1 MAYQIM
7 TLSGFINEVRSS
19 SKGPYPRKFCF
30 VLGAGASK
38 TSGIKTGE
46 ELVEIWER
54 ELAERNPKAH
64 EAWKQQLGITEKNRG
79 NFYSDYY
86 QRRFSRDNGR
96 RYRDGYNYLEQMMD
110 KARPSGGYV
119 HLGLIMANTMHNV
132 VVTTNFDHLVED
144 SLVQYAQ
151 KMPMVIGHEKLAP
164 YAKGTIARPT
174 VVKIHRD
181 LLMDPISNPEEL
193 NKLHDEWVEVLDNL
207 FSHYHPVFIGY
218 AGNDNS
224 VMDFLCNNVDKFNSD
239 QWAFPYWL
247 IYGDQLPEGKVRQ
260 FLESSNGYLISQI
273 EFDQVMVELSNALGY
288 RIPNREEYLKQM
300 GIQYDNM
307 LRSGK
312 GLFETLISEKS
323 NQNTRTIIQN
333 LNADGVDLTYEN
345 KSRGGESFFEA
356 PIPEKIKQNTH
367 TTVQNL
373 NTDDVDF
380 TKVDEGKLYTLLL
393 VLVSRGEFTR
403 ALRYIQHLSTS
414 HDDNHFYHYCYGV
427 ILCKVGKY
435 EEALTEINK
444 ALKCEPN
451 NAEYHMALASIFHEM
466 RRWDEALAESELTI
480 KLEPS
485 NGRYHNQLGVMLHE
499 MNRFEEAELEKQKA
513 IELEPENAEFRLSLG
528 ITLHELGK
536 YKEAVE
542 EKQKATELAPKNS
555 AYFHSLAVTL
565 HAMGQYEKAVL
576 ARQKAVE
583 LAPDNAEYR
592 GQMAITLLALNR
604 YEDAANEERKAI
616 ELNPQEGEYYMGLG
630 EALHGMKEYEQA
642 EKEKREGIRLDP
654 DNPSYYQSLETTLR
668 ALGKEEE
675 AQDMKLKALEKHIL
689 RSL

>member
-1 MAYQIM
+1 MAYQRM
-7 TLSGFINEVRSS
+7 TLSGFINEVRSF

-54 ELAERNPKAH
+54 ELAERNPWDH
-64 EAWKQQLGITEKNRG
+64 EAWKQKLGITKKNQG

-86 QRRFSRDNGR
+86 QRRFSRDDGR
-96 RYRDGYNYLEQMMD
+96 QHRDGVNYLEQMMD
-110 KARPSGGYV
+110 RARPSGGYV
-119 HLGLIMANTMHNV
+119 HLALIMANTMNNV
-132 VVTTNFDHLVED
+132 VVTTNFDHLVEN
-144 SLVQYAQ
+144 SLAQYTQ
-151 KMPMVIGHEKLAP
+151 KIPLVVGHEKLAD
-164 YAKGTIARPT
+164 YATRNITHPTI
-174 VVKIHRD
+174 VKIHRD
-181 LLMDPISNPEEL
+181 LLLDPMNNPKEL
-193 NKLHDEWVEVLDNL
+193 EKIHPEWENVLDSL
-207 FSHYHPVFIGY
+207 FSQYHPVFIGY
-218 AGNDNS
+218 AGNDNG
-224 VMDFLCNNVDKFNSD
+224 VMEFLCKNAEKFRS
-239 QWAFPYWL
+239 QWNYPYWL
-247 IYGDQLPEGKVRQ
+247 IYGDQQPEGKVKQ
-260 FLESSNGYLISQI
+260 FLEDAEGYLISHSG
-273 EFDQVMVELSNALGY
+273 FDQVMLSLSDALGQQF
-288 RIPNREEYLKQM
+288 PDREEYLKPIEAQ
-300 GIQYDNM
+300 M
-307 LRSGK
+307 LRSGES
-312 GLFETLISEKS
+312 LFI
-323 NQNTRTIIQN
+323 
-333 LNADGVDLTYEN
+333 
-345 KSRGGESFFEA
+345 A
-356 PIPEKIKQNTH
+356 PIPEEIKQNTH
-367 TTVQNL
+367 TTMQRL
-373 NTDDVDF
+373 NADDVDF
-380 TKVDEGKLYTLLL
+380 TKADEGKLYALLL

-403 ALRYIQHLSTS
+403 ALRYIQYLSTV

-444 ALKCEPN
+444 ALKCKPN

-466 RRWDEALAESELTI
+466 GRWDEALDESKLTI
-480 KLEPS
+480 ELEPR
-485 NGRYHNQLGVMLHE
+485 NGKYHNQLGVMLHE
-499 MNRFEEAELEKQKA
+499 MNRFEEAELEKQTA
-513 IELEPENAEFRLSLG
+513 VELEPENAEFRLSLG
-528 ITLHELGK
+528 ITLHELEK
-536 YKEAVE
+536 YEEAVE
-542 EKQKATELAPKNS
+542 EKQKATELAPKNA

-576 ARQKAVE
+576 ARQKAVD

-616 ELNPQEGEYYMGLG
+616 EVNPQEGEYYMGLG

>member
-54 ELAERNPKAH
+54 ELAERNPQGH
-64 EAWKQQLGITEKNRG
+64 EEWKKQLGITEKNRG

-181 LLMDPISNPEEL
+181 LLMDPISNPEGL
-193 NKLHDEWVEVLDNL
+193 NKLQDEWVEVLDNL

-260 FLESSNGYLISQI
+260 FLDESNGYLISHGG
-273 EFDQVMVELSNALGY
+273 FDQVMVQLSNALGQ
-288 RIPNREEYLKQM
+288 RLPSEEEYIKKTQDQYKALMDSVSRLLEEKLPDGPKLLIQTGGSLDTA
-300 GIQYDNM
+300 GIEGADE
-307 LRSGK
+307 G
-312 GLFETLISEKS
+312 TLYSRYLALYTNGEYEKA
-323 NQNTRTIIQN
+323 
-333 LNADGVDLTYEN
+333 L
-345 KSRGGESFFEA
+345 A
-356 PIPEKIKQNTH
+356 PIQRLVEQFPDKQ
-367 TTVQNL
+367 Q
-373 NTDDVDF
+373 
-380 TKVDEGKLYTLLL
+380 
-393 VLVSRGEFTR
+393 
-403 ALRYIQHLSTS
+403 
-414 HDDNHFYHYCYGV
+414 YHYSLGV
-427 ILCKVGKY
+427 TLRMMRRYEESLEETGKAIELEPDNAIYHNSLAVTLHEMKRYEEAAAEERRAIELEPEDADYHHSLAVTLHEMKRY
-435 EEALTEINK
+435 EEALEERRRAVALEPENALYHHQLGVTLHEI
-444 ALKCEPN
+444 ERY
-451 NAEYHMALASIFHEM
+451 EE
-466 RRWDEALAESELTI
+466 AESEKRRAI
-480 KLEPS
+480 ELEPE
-485 NGRYHNQLGVMLHE
+485 NTGYHNQLGVTLHAMKRYDEAAEEKRKAIELEPENADYHSSLAITLHE
-499 MNRFEEAELEKQKA
+499 MKRYEEAAAEERKA
-513 IELEPENAEFRLSLG
+513 IELEPENAEYHNSLA
-528 ITLHELGK
+528 ITLYEMTWCE
-536 YKEAVE
+536 EAVVEVQRAIELEPSNARYHDSLSTTQHEMKRYE
-542 EKQKATELAPKNS
+542 EAAEETRTAIELDSHNPNYYAC
-555 AYFHSLAVTL
+555 LAIIL
-565 HAMGQYEKAVL
+565 WAMGQ
-576 ARQKAVE
+576 
-583 LAPDNAEYR
+583 
-592 GQMAITLLALNR
+592 
-604 YEDAANEERKAI
+604 
-616 ELNPQEGEYYMGLG
+616 
-630 EALHGMKEYEQA
+630 
-642 EKEKREGIRLDP
+642 
-654 DNPSYYQSLETTLR
+654 
-668 ALGKEEE
+668 EEE
-675 AQDMKLKALEKHIL
+675 ATEMEKKAEEL
-689 RSL
+689 RAAQENT